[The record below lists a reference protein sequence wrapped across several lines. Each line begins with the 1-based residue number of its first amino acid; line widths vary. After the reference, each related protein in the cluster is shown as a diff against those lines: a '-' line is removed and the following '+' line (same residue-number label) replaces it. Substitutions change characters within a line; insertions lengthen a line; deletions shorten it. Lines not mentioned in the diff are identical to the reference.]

1 MYLFSEKVP
10 ERKGKIIM
18 RILEGAYTEAL
29 IFTDNIEEY
38 ALAQIQ
44 QLCDYDVFQ
53 NCKIRVMPDVHPG
66 KVGPIGF
73 TSTIGDK
80 ILPNIVG
87 IDIGCGITMARLK
100 QNKVEFQKL
109 DRVIR
114 ENIPV
119 GSRIRKNPH
128 RFAEQLKLEE
138 LKCFRSIQMER
149 VKAGLGTLGG
159 GNHFI
164 ELDKDENGN
173 LYVVIHTGSRHLGKE
188 VTDFYLSQGQE
199 YLREK
204 KFHIPYELTYLEGNL
219 MEDYLHDMQIV
230 QEYAACNRQA
240 ILDELVK
247 GMKWKIIE
255 ECSSVHNYVDKK
267 DRILRKGAVSAHKG
281 EAVLIPINMRD
292 GLLLGTGLGN
302 QEWNYSAPHGSGR
315 ILRKD
320 KVKEYYTVSA
330 YKKEMKGIY
339 SSCLNKETLSEGPF
353 AYRGIQEILEAV
365 ADTVAVQQ
373 ILKPIYNYKSQE

>member
-10 ERKGKIIM
+10 ERKGKVIM

-100 QNKVEFQKL
+100 QSKVEFQKL

-114 ENIPV
+114 ENIPA

-149 VKAGLGTLGG
+149 VKAGLGTLGS

-188 VTDFYLSQGQE
+188 VTDFYLSQGQA
-199 YLREK
+199 YLMEK

-281 EAVLIPINMRD
+281 ETVLIPINMRD
-292 GLLLGTGLGN
+292 GLLIGKGIGN
-302 QEWNYSAPHGSGR
+302 REWNYSAPHGSGR
-315 ILRKD
+315 ILRRD
-320 KVKEYYTVSA
+320 QVKEHYTVSA

-339 SSCLNKETLSEGPF
+339 SSCISKETLEEGPF

-365 ADTVAVQQ
+365 TDTVAVQQ

>member
-1 MYLFSEKVP
+1 M
-10 ERKGKIIM
+10 
-18 RILEGAYTEAL
+18 
-29 IFTDNIEEY
+29 
-38 ALAQIQ
+38 
-44 QLCDYDVFQ
+44 
-53 NCKIRVMPDVHPG
+53 
-66 KVGPIGF
+66 
-73 TSTIGDK
+73 
-80 ILPNIVG
+80 
-87 IDIGCGITMARLK
+87 
-100 QNKVEFQKL
+100 
-109 DRVIR
+109 
-114 ENIPV
+114 
-119 GSRIRKNPH
+119 
-128 RFAEQLKLEE
+128 
-138 LKCFRSIQMER
+138 
-149 VKAGLGTLGG
+149 
-159 GNHFI
+159 
-164 ELDKDENGN
+164 
-173 LYVVIHTGSRHLGKE
+173 IHTGSRHLGKE

-255 ECSSVHNYVDKK
+255 EYSSVHNYVDKK

-339 SSCLNKETLSEGPF
+339 SSCLYKETLAEGPF

-365 ADTVAVQQ
+365 TDTVVVQQ